1 MSSLRGSILGT
12 NVASNSPIASNPATT
27 PLASPTP
34 PSDSHVEPSLPL
46 FPPPSSPPT
55 VTPPPIPDDSS
66 FDLDSVRDPRPLVEE
81 NDQSP
86 AEPTLEPNPETDE
99 VTASDES
106 ETPALQSTP
115 EPEIKSEPDFQS
127 DPQLDA
133 QSQTQ
138 SPAAATEPAVE
149 KSPLEVL
156 EEILA
161 TADAEKAQK
170 DAKVAEEEAKK
181 ARIQAEFAA
190 KEQAFAVEAQQR
202 IEEQKSLLTEASDLR
217 QQVEADLR
225 QLGKIVD
232 LDTSNS
238 PHAIRQLVHE
248 RTGDE

>member
-46 FPPPSSPPT
+46 SPPPSSPPT

-115 EPEIKSEPDFQS
+115 EPEIKSERDFQS
-127 DPQLDA
+127 DLQPDV

-138 SPAAATEPAVE
+138 SPAAPDQAAE

-170 DAKVAEEEAKK
+170 DAKVAEEEAEK

-225 QLGKIVD
+225 QQGKIVD

-238 PHAIRQLVHE
+238 LHAIRQLVHE